1 MIRKFLFFFITVC
14 SLLLTAC
21 SDEPFSLPG
30 ADGRT
35 TINLLIPST
44 EMARENTR
52 AESSG
57 QHGEVAAEEGA
68 IKQLAVAGFYTEGGV
83 KKHFFSDL
91 SEVTSTEVENV
102 YRSYKLQ
109 VVPADYTL
117 YVLANI
123 PVEGVLKTKL
133 EKSETVAGLEDDVK
147 ALLYEYGES
156 LPVAATGLPMAKS
169 ISAEVKDGQ
178 EKQVVAN
185 LEFVCA
191 KVRLTVIYNNAFGDK
206 TPFKINNVD
215 VLKAYTPSEVF
226 NAGSMTGSAKDYT
239 GLTGTHYELSA
250 SQAAE
255 PLSYWTAM
263 PDDLTKDPLNGF
275 TTVKSGS
282 GGWTSFAWQATMYV
296 PECVGTTEAN
306 TTHLQLKTAKGNP
319 LVRFGCGNPQS
330 NHDENVS
337 GDIQRGHFYDVV
349 AMVADNG
356 EVEYSWRVLSWNAKD
371 LAVQLAGISNL
382 YVAKTE
388 INLVDGDEPVE
399 VEYATDAPSLTFES
413 SKVKYGSMTSELPL
427 FKVTEDRANGV
438 LIVNVNPDLPL
449 RQDHL
454 TGDDMGF
461 WVIAGNIR
469 KWVAVKEVDLTPYLR
484 LLPSYRSLSIANIVN
499 EPDYSIWFDYSTNA
513 DNLNLMMSAYNNEN
527 TQKGYDQTNSKG
539 IYIEI
544 CASDS
549 TAITNKIDIKALN
562 TSVTNNLFNTSYLK
576 EGNRSF
582 PNSGFIKITLVDP
595 TDVACFSKEID
606 ATFSA
611 SAAGV
616 EPKKAELEIVP
627 NPSVYTIHFKAINGT
642 TWNSPHIY
650 VYQPLYYNGYPVFG
664 NTGSKD
670 INWLEYDFTGNR
682 AFKGWKKDGGSV
694 DNISG
699 NTTSISFGGEN
710 VTGYNVGTSWG
721 NPGEVLPD
729 EKYMKVQLVDYTQS
743 TCGYCKSGSHPGKNG
758 YLWPGIGMTQEENGW
773 WKIDLPLIVKPEQ
786 ALVMFT
792 NGHTTD
798 PNARYPLDNDPGI
811 LIPNYSDKE
820 AWFLLDQKIG
830 GDNCSFSD
838 DRREEYEVEEQPVNS
853 LVIRVK
859 KSEINA
865 AKTYCYTWTGGRKWF
880 GEYNDKKA
888 TRKEDGDYYYWQGD
902 ITGTV
907 SSLDGVIFFDSSN
920 NQVNI
925 QDKTRFKKETTLSIQ
940 EKYGSNNVYTVDA
953 SGLEA
958 PESKGVA
965 LYWHTG
971 TTNSSGILFYQI
983 EDNNNWTN
991 FYPNDDWSVKTGTKV
1006 NNEWY
1011 IVVLETSADIAKF
1024 NQMVSANKGGIQWK
1038 GDGGTHEMLWKDNKY
1053 RKDTSKPSQF
1063 SSYGN
1068 LEYYQ
1073 IWY

>member
-52 AESSG
+52 AESSD

-68 IKQLAVAGFYTEGGV
+68 IKQLAVAGFYTEGGT
-83 KKHFFSDL
+83 KKHFFAELTEDM
-91 SEVTSTEVENV
+91 STEVEDV

-123 PVEGVLKTKL
+123 PVEGDLKTNL

-147 ALLYEYGES
+147 ALLYEYGQN
-156 LPVAATGLPMAKS
+156 LPVAASGLPMAKS

-215 VLKAYTPSEVF
+215 VLKAYTTSEVF
-226 NAGSMTGSAKDYT
+226 NAGSMKESTKNYT
-239 GLTGTHYELSA
+239 GWTGTHYELSA
-250 SQAAE
+250 AQAAE

-319 LVRFGCGNPQS
+319 LVKFGCGNPAS

-356 EVEYSWRVLSWNAKD
+356 EVEYSWRVVSWNAKD

-499 EPDYSIWFDYSTNA
+499 EPDYSLWFDYSTNA
-513 DNLNLMMSAYNNEN
+513 DNLKLMMSAYNNEN

-549 TAITNKIDIKALN
+549 TAITNRIDIKALN
-562 TSVTNNLFNTSYLK
+562 TSVPNNLFNTSYLK

-582 PNSGFIKITLVDP
+582 PNSGFIKVTLVDP
-595 TDVACFSKEID
+595 TDVSCFSKEID

-611 SAAGV
+611 SASGV
-616 EPKKAELEIVP
+616 ESKKAELEIVP

-642 TWNSPHIY
+642 TWDSPHIY

-664 NTGSKD
+664 YTGSKN

-682 AFKGWKKDGGSV
+682 AFKGWKKDGGSI
-694 DNISG
+694 DNITG
-699 NTTSISFGGEN
+699 NTTSITFGGED
-710 VTGYNVGTSWG
+710 VTGYSVGTDWG

-758 YLWPGIGMTQEENGW
+758 YLWPGIGMTEEENGW
-773 WKIDLPLIVKPEQ
+773 WKIDLPLIVKPGQ

-798 PNARYPLDNDPGI
+798 PNARYPLENDPGI
-811 LIPNYSDKE
+811 LIPNYTDKE

-880 GEYNDKKA
+880 GEYSEHKA
-888 TRKEDGDYYYWQGD
+888 TRQEDGDYYYWQYP

-907 SSLDGVIFFDSSN
+907 SSLDGVIFYDDSS
-920 NQVNI
+920 QIDI
-925 QDKTRFKKETTLSIQ
+925 QDKTRFKKETTLGIQ
-940 EKYGSNNVYTVDA
+940 ERYGSNNIYTVDA

-983 EDNNNWTN
+983 ENNGNWTN
-991 FYPNDDWSVKTGTKV
+991 FYPNSDWSVKTGTKV

-1011 IVVLETSADIAKF
+1011 IVVLETSADIANF
-1024 NQMVSANKGGIQWK
+1024 NQMVSANQGGIQWK

-1053 RKDTSKPSQF
+1053 RKDQSKPAQF